1 MINSKIMFN
10 IMINNK
16 NKLIK
21 NIKIQL
27 TQKLNRTDIM
37 IITIT

>member
-1 MINSKIMFN
+1 MINNKIMFKIMINSK
-10 IMINNK
+10 
-16 NKLIK
+16 NKLLK